1 MKYIIMCGGAYP
13 KFETPKQLL
22 KVNGEVITERTIRL
36 LRENGVTDIAI
47 STNNPAFD
55 YLDVE
60 ILHDKNNQF
69 TYWGKDE
76 QRKSN
81 RCWLKAYYPVNEP
94 VCYLHGDVYWS
105 DEAIKTIVN
114 TKVKDT
120 MFFCTADKQDIPN
133 KDIRCAGG
141 REPLA
146 YKVENYKLFRDA
158 VDDLLQMVDDG
169 KFTNAFCSP
178 LSWSV
183 YRYLNGLDL
192 CYNAKWFGDLND
204 IFKSKGDYII
214 INDYTNDIDDIKDVA
229 KIEKYLKFKEGNMV
243 KVEVTNDFTL
253 GKFDEIK
260 DSLVRKNR
268 SENGK
273 LFRGDVF
280 LCDETM
286 AKYLTKD
293 NALKRAFVRVIEVI
307 PEEDISPKETKDE
320 SEKIIPLD
328 EENLKTIAEQVN
340 KAVKKTTRGKK
351 SKK

>member
-1 MKYIIMCGGAYP
+1 MKYIIMCGGSYP
-13 KFETPKQLL
+13 KFEIPKQLL

-36 LRENGVTDIAI
+36 LRENGITDIAI

-60 ILHDKNNQF
+60 LLHDENNQF
-69 TYWGKDE
+69 SYWGENE
-76 QRKSN
+76 QRQSN
-81 RCWLKAYYPVNEP
+81 KCWLKAYYPVNEP

-120 MFFCTADKQDIPN
+120 MFFCTADRQDIPN

-158 VDDLLQMVDDG
+158 IDDLLRMVDEG

-192 CYNAKWFGDLND
+192 CFNAKWFGDLNS
-204 IFKSKGDYII
+204 IFDSKGDYII

-229 KIEKYLKFKEGNMV
+229 KIEEYLKFEEGKMIRV
-243 KVEVTNDFTL
+243 KAIQDFTL
-253 GKFDEIK
+253 RDF
-260 DSLVRKNR
+260 
-268 SENGK
+268 GK
-273 LFRGDVF
+273 LQNIQRQRYDEKGKIFAGDTF
-280 LCDETM
+280 ECDEAM
-286 AKYLTKD
+286 AKYLTGG
-293 NALKRAFVRVIEVI
+293 NAQNKVVVKVIEVI
-307 PEEDISPKETKDE
+307 PKAKDISPKDTKEE

-328 EENLKTIAEQVN
+328 EENLKEIAKQVN
-340 KAVKKTTRGKK
+340 KAVKKSKQ

>member
-1 MKYIIMCGGAYP
+1 MKYIIMCGGSYP
-13 KFETPKQLL
+13 KFQIPKQLL
-22 KVNGEVITERTIRL
+22 KINGEVIVERTIRL
-36 LRENGVTDIAI
+36 LKENGITNIAI

-60 ILHDKNNQF
+60 LLHDKNNQF
-69 TYWGKDE
+69 SYWGENE
-76 QRKSN
+76 QRESN
-81 RCWLKAYYPVNEP
+81 KCWLRAYYPVDEP

-105 DEAIKTIVN
+105 DEAIKTIVE

-146 YKVENYKLFRDA
+146 YKVENYKLFRHA

-169 KFTNAFCSP
+169 KFKNAFCSP
-178 LSWSV
+178 IAWSV

-192 CYNAKWFGDLND
+192 CFNAKWFGDLND
-204 IFKSKGDYII
+204 IFTSKGDYII

-229 KIEKYLKFKEGNMV
+229 KIEEYLKFEEGKMI
-243 KVEVTNDFTL
+243 KVEVIEEFTL
-253 GKFDEIK
+253 GDFDSLK
-260 DSLVRKNR
+260 NLVRKSK
-268 SENGK
+268 SEHGR

-280 LCDETM
+280 ECDERM
-286 AKYLTKD
+286 AKYLTGD
-293 NALKRAFVRVIEVI
+293 NSLKKVVVKVLEVI
-307 PEEDISPKETKDE
+307 PKEEPKVEATIEFHEEKKKPEAKVKISK
-320 SEKIIPLD
+320 
-328 EENLKTIAEQVN
+328 
-340 KAVKKTTRGKK
+340 KKT